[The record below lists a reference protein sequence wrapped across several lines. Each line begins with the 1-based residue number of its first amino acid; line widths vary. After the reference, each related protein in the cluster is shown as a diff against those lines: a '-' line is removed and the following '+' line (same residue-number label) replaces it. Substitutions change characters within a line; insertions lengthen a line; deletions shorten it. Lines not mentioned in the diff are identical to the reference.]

1 MQLKRTPELYRQHAN
16 AMEIRARLFGI
27 SPIVKKV
34 PSLTLVRPELLADRE
49 KKPVNLGGKPR
60 KLKPRQDANDHVFA
74 FRVYQLQQKE
84 YLTPTEQAKL
94 ICFEARVS
102 WDIVIG
108 RSRRRDLT
116 GLRNRI
122 AWELRQRDLSYPQIG
137 AILNRDHTSILHS
150 VRRVDAAEGDRE
162 AEKWIGRKNR
172 QSLES
177 QHRIKAEKEA
187 AL

>member
-1 MQLKRTPELYRQHAN
+1 MLPKPTSELHRQHAH
-16 AMEIRARLFGI
+16 AKAIRARLFGI
-27 SPIVKKV
+27 SPAVKKV
-34 PSLTLVRPELLADRE
+34 PSLTLVRPELLADRA
-49 KKPVNLGGKPR
+49 KKLVNAGGRPG
-60 KLKPRQDANDHVFA
+60 KLKARPDANDHVFA

-84 YLTPTEQAKL
+84 QRNPTEHAKM
-94 ICFEARVS
+94 ICFAARVP
-102 WDIVIG
+102 WDLVIG
-108 RSRRRDLT
+108 KSRRRDLT

-122 AWELRQRDLSYPQIG
+122 AWELRQRGLSFPQIG

-162 AEKWIGRKNR
+162 AKKWIGRKNR

-177 QHRIKAEKEA
+177 QHRIRAEKEA